1 MLGRCGHHGAVPD
14 HVRVAYTLEQCWH
27 DVPGGTAVA
36 ALRIGERLVGD
47 PSVELVAVAG
57 RHRRP
62 PPEPWRPSFPIAA
75 LPLARPWLYEGWLR
89 FGWPPVERATGPVDI
104 CHATALV
111 PAPTRAP
118 LVVTVHDL
126 AFLRAPEAFSSHGV
140 RVMRRSLDRIERD
153 ADIVV
158 CSSLATMAD
167 IEAAGIGSDRLRLV
181 PLGVDAAVASADEVE
196 RVRARHDLPARFVL
210 FVGTLEPRKNLERL
224 ALAVARLDEPLP
236 LVIAGA
242 DGWGGVAEAVAG
254 AVDAASVDARF
265 LGFVPDR
272 ELPGLY
278 AAASVFAYPSVWE
291 GFGLP
296 VAEAMAQGTPVITSR
311 GTSTA
316 EVAGGAA
323 VLDDPLDIDDIARGL
338 TAALGDRD
346 RLHLAGRARAAELT
360 WEASTAATRAVY
372 AEVRP

>member
-1 MLGRCGHHGAVPD
+1 
-14 HVRVAYTLEQCWH
+14 
-27 DVPGGTAVA
+27 VA
-36 ALRIGERLVGD
+36 ALRIGERLVSD
-47 PSVELVAVAG
+47 PTVELVAVAG

-62 PPEPWRPSFPIAA
+62 PPEPWRPPFPVAH
-75 LPLARPWLYEGWLR
+75 LPLARPWLYESWLR
-89 FGWPPVERATGPVDI
+89 FGWPPVERATGPVDV

-111 PAPTRAP
+111 PAPSRAP

-126 AFLRAPEAFSSHGV
+126 AFVRAPEAFTRHGV
-140 RVMRRSLDRIERD
+140 RVMRHSLERIRRR
-153 ADIVV
+153 ADIVI
-158 CSSLATMAD
+158 CPSLATMAD
-167 IEAAGIGSDRLRLV
+167 LEAAGIGSDRLRLV
-181 PLGVDAAVASADEVE
+181 PLGVDSKVASADEVE
-196 RVRARHDLPARFVL
+196 QVRARHDLPPRFVL

-242 DGWGGVAEAVAG
+242 DGWGGVAEAL
-254 AVDAASVDARF
+254 AASVDAQF

-296 VAEAMAQGTPVITSR
+296 VAEAMAQGTPVITS
-311 GTSTA
+311 GSTSTA

-323 VLDDPLDIDDIARGL
+323 VLVDPLDVDDIARGL
-338 TAALGDRD
+338 AAALCDRE
-346 RLHLAGRARAAELT
+346 RLQLAGRARAAELT
-360 WEASTAATRAVY
+360 WDAATAATRAVY
-372 AEVRP
+372 AEVRR